1 MKTIRVTID
10 GKLLLMRQCDDT
22 VTVGDI
28 LQRTTRALDKLKL
41 VKESKDIEPPSDYF
55 GMFIDALARE
65 HSTTKDQVLS
75 KRRDGMLPTLRALA
89 ASAWMQVTNEQLQY
103 TAARIGFDHSSC
115 STALSKL
122 AERERKKKDLRR
134 MHQDAITLCRFV
146 CMKGVS
152 E

>member
-10 GKLLLMRQCDDT
+10 GELLLMRQCDDT

-28 LQRTTRALDKLKL
+28 LKRTTRALDKLKL
-41 VKESKDIEPPSDYF
+41 VKETKDIPVKADYF
-55 GMFIDALARE
+55 GAFIDCLTRE
-65 HSTTKDQVLS
+65 HGTTSQAFFS

-89 ASAWMQVTNEQLQY
+89 ASAWMQVTNEQQQY

-122 AERERKKKDLRR
+122 AERERKKKDLRK

-146 CMKGVS
+146 CMKGVQ

>member
-10 GKLLLMRQCDDT
+10 GELLLMRQCDDT

-28 LQRTTRALDKLKL
+28 LKRTTRALDKLKL
-41 VKESKDIEPPSDYF
+41 VKESKVISEQSDYF

-89 ASAWMQVTNEQLQY
+89 ASAWMQVTNE
-103 TAARIGFDHSSC
+103 H
-115 STALSKL
+115 
-122 AERERKKKDLRR
+122 
-134 MHQDAITLCRFV
+134 
-146 CMKGVS
+146 
-152 E
+152 